1 MLSAVVVESLTL
13 TRRPVVCHHQEMNV
27 CFHAEMAKRHTLR
40 LSALLVSILTPC
52 RKKMRLH
59 CDWIL
64 FFIYFFS
71 RFTGI
76 EWPQALLVYM
86 QGD

>member
-13 TRRPVVCHHQEMNV
+13 TRHPVVCHDQEMNV
-27 CFHAEMAKRHTLR
+27 CFHAEMTKRRTLR
-40 LSALLVSILTPC
+40 LSALLVSILTQC
-52 RKKMRLH
+52 REKCH
-59 CDWIL
+59 YTVTGL
-64 FFIYFFS
+64 FLS